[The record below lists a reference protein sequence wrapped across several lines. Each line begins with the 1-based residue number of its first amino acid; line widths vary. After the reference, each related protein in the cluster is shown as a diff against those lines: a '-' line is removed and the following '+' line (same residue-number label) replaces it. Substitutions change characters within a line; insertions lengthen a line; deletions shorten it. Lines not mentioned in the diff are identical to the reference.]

1 MSVVCTLITSKPVH
15 LQIFCKQPS
24 SAYFCMAKLQR
35 QIKKGVIPMINTTDI
50 EMYDFLFKE
59 W

>member
-1 MSVVCTLITSKPVH
+1 
-15 LQIFCKQPS
+15 
-24 SAYFCMAKLQR
+24 MAKLQR

>member
-1 MSVVCTLITSKPVH
+1 MSVVCTLITSKSVH
-15 LQIFCKQPS
+15 WQIFCKQQS
-24 SAYFCMAKLQR
+24 SAYFCMAKLQC
-35 QIKKGVIPMINTTDI
+35 QKGVIPMINTTDI